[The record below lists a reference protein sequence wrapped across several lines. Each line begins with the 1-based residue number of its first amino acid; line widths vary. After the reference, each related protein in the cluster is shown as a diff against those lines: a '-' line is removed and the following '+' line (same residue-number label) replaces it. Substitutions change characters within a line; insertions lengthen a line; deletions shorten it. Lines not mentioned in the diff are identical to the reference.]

1 MPTPQPEEISGAIL
15 TFLRNNFPLISQ
27 GPLSSDE
34 ELLASGVI
42 DSLGL
47 LLVIDSL
54 EASFGISVRDT
65 EVTTE
70 NFGTLAA
77 ITRFVQGKLQ
87 AAG

>member
-1 MPTPQPEEISGAIL
+1 MPTPQPEQINGAVL

-27 GPLSSDE
+27 GPLAGDE
-34 ELLASGVI
+34 DLLASGVI

-47 LLVIDSL
+47 LLVIDFL
-54 EASFGISVRDT
+54 EAGFGISVRDT

-70 NFGTLAA
+70 NFGTLDT

-87 AAG
+87 AGG

>member
-1 MPTPQPEEISGAIL
+1 MPIIELQQISDAIL

-27 GPLSSDE
+27 GTLASDE
-34 ELLASGVI
+34 DLLESGLI

-47 LLVIDSL
+47 LLVIDFL
-54 EASFGISVRDT
+54 EVHFQISVRDT
-65 EVTTE
+65 EVGVE

-77 ITRFVQGKLQ
+77 ISHFVKSKLQ

>member
-1 MPTPQPEEISGAIL
+1 MPTPQPEQISAAIL

-34 ELLASGVI
+34 DLLASGVI

-47 LLVIDSL
+47 LLVIDFL

-70 NFGTLAA
+70 NLGTLDT
-77 ITRFVQGKLQ
+77 IIRFVQGKLQ

>member
-1 MPTPQPEEISGAIL
+1 MPTSQPEQISGAIL

-34 ELLASGVI
+34 DLLASGMI

-47 LLVIDSL
+47 LLVIDFL

-70 NFGTLAA
+70 NLGTLAA
-77 ITRFVQGKLQ
+77 ITRFVQSRLEASG
-87 AAG
+87 